1 LEGKEG
7 SAVKLRL
14 DEMETLIR
22 WNEEENFAVIWTAS
36 PKVQARLARMGL
48 EPSRREGDE
57 AWYEAPKGAVLLKPG
72 RLAVPLAGRRN
83 DLQAFLRGEWA
94 PRPAEGKLKGREGG
108 LTLYEQE
115 TFINWDEKDP
125 EAEIYTASPRVQA
138 RLEKAGLRP
147 ARKDAWALVY
157 RVPRGAMRLKLK
169 VSVRIAGGYRSPSR
183 SGERPSQDV
192 A

>member
-1 LEGKEG
+1 M
-7 SAVKLRL
+7 KLGP

-22 WNEEENFAVIWTAS
+22 WNEEENFAVIWTCSAR
-36 PKVQARLARMGL
+36 VQARLARMGL
-48 EPSRREGDE
+48 EPSRREGDG
-57 AWYEAPKGAVLLKPG
+57 AWYEVPKGAVLLKPD

-83 DLQAFLRGEWA
+83 DLQVFLRGEW
-94 PRPAEGKLKGREGG
+94 RPEPAQGYLKGREGG
-108 LTLYEQE
+108 LALYEQE

-138 RLEKAGLRP
+138 RLEKAGLKP
-147 ARKDAWALVY
+147 ARRDAWALVY
-157 RVPRGAMRLKLK
+157 RVPRGAVRLKLK

-183 SGERPSQDV
+183 SGERSSQDV